1 MAPYKCHVLGC
12 QTISNIS
19 IPSSTRMHRFPK
31 ELERCGEWVR
41 LSGNVELLEIPS
53 SNLQHRRVCALH
65 FDEKMYFNKYKII
78 LRVNAVPNT
87 NLPDPLTAEVM
98 SRFPVVMSSPV
109 SLDENLGTS
118 SQSRKRKR
126 SATPATIE
134 TNSCKKAK
142 PNAEECVDTSD
153 FPVVTDDVPTFFVS
167 SSEVTA
173 APKTPIKRTTKAS
186 LSRQVGLQRKDRTP
200 RKEAL
205 LKLCQEKHLEAQQVR
220 RRLTY
225 AVKKAKALSSRFK
238 SSGDVESSVLQEIK
252 ISSAAR
258 DLLNWEKRNFG
269 KEIRSRRWLLKEKCF
284 VLAIYKRS
292 PKTYRYLRQHFTLPS
307 ERTLNNILQEIKL
320 EPGVS
325 PVFLKI
331 FEKKTFNWVQK
342 DKVGVLAFDEVSAD
356 AHLSYNH
363 LMDRIDG
370 YEDFGSRGR
379 THLKANHVLVFRVR
393 LLNSEIDYP
402 VAFYP
407 VNGTCPKETLAI
419 LIEDVIKRM
428 QDIDIKILASVSDQG
443 PTNRGAITILRA
455 KCPQGECD
463 SVYNVGGS
471 HIVHLWDF
479 PHLLKSLR
487 NNLLTSDLNYE
498 TGKIAQW
505 RHIIEFFKLDEGI
518 CKLSKLKYAHL
529 CPLGRNKMRVSLA
542 AQIFSETNFKGM
554 TTFHSLSA
562 GKHLQDAMQTAELLL
577 SVDRLFDAVNG
588 PSRKD
593 IPKPETRCRV
603 TSESYHHT
611 YWREMVKIMKKWFY
625 TRKDTGEV
633 HIPPC
638 LSGFIDNLRGLG
650 RIWNTIK
657 KLGIEDLN
665 LRDLNQDSLEN
676 YFGQIRATCGS
687 TDNFSIPQ
695 FVAGMKTVLVQKI
708 SANIRGSNC
717 SEADAT
723 NLKGFEELL
732 GEVMKCAGGAEHT
745 GQVLLRAYEEG
756 SQPPSSLSKLTRQG
770 PSYTCST
777 ICTKILEATKGCE
790 ICKQDLTS
798 STASSD
804 FTYQNLQENGPGM
817 YHPSPQATNY
827 FLQVQKY
834 VVEHWKEFGWESG
847 VMEKVKNNVST
858 ISPLDWLKCP
868 THHEMVEKG
877 LQNLVISRVLH
888 LQCTAINNED
898 IKIRKTR
905 QIGKSIEKQDLP
917 AVLEEDYLNQT
928 DWMLLTG
935 LEGE

>member
-53 SNLQHRRVCALH
+53 SNLQHRRVCALD

-109 SLDENLGTS
+109 SLDENLGTG
-118 SQSRKRKR
+118 SQSRKGKR

-142 PNAEECVDTSD
+142 PNAEECV
-153 FPVVTDDVPTFFVS
+153 
-167 SSEVTA
+167 E
-173 APKTPIKRTTKAS
+173 TPIKRTTKAS
-186 LSRQVGLQRKDRTP
+186 LGRQVGLQRKDRTP
-200 RKEAL
+200 RKGAL

-238 SSGDVESSVLQEIK
+238 SSGDVESS
-252 ISSAAR
+252 
-258 DLLNWEKRNFG
+258 
-269 KEIRSRRWLLKEKCF
+269 
-284 VLAIYKRS
+284 
-292 PKTYRYLRQHFTLPS
+292 HFTLPS
-307 ERTLNNILQEIKL
+307 ERTLNSILQEIKL

-419 LIEDVIKRM
+419 LIEDVTKRM

-455 KCPQGECD
+455 KCPQEECD
-463 SVYNVGGS
+463 SVYNPRCALVGFS
-471 HIVHLWDF
+471 TLAEE
-479 PHLLKSLR
+479 LEK
-487 NNLLTSDLNYE
+487 LTSDLNYE

-518 CKLSKLKYAHL
+518 CKLSKLKYAQL

-562 GKHLQDAMQTAELLL
+562 GKHLQDAMQTTELLL

-695 FVAGMKTVLVQKI
+695 FVAGIKTVLVQKI

-723 NLKGFEELL
+723 N
-732 GEVMKCAGGAEHT
+732 
-745 GQVLLRAYEEG
+745 
-756 SQPPSSLSKLTRQG
+756 
-770 PSYTCST
+770 
-777 ICTKILEATKGCE
+777 
-790 ICKQDLTS
+790 
-798 STASSD
+798 
-804 FTYQNLQENGPGM
+804 
-817 YHPSPQATNY
+817 
-827 FLQVQKY
+827 
-834 VVEHWKEFGWESG
+834 
-847 VMEKVKNNVST
+847 
-858 ISPLDWLKCP
+858 
-868 THHEMVEKG
+868 
-877 LQNLVISRVLH
+877 
-888 LQCTAINNED
+888 
-898 IKIRKTR
+898 
-905 QIGKSIEKQDLP
+905 P
-917 AVLEEDYLNQT
+917 AVPKLGVATPNGVAAISFGVAMSCLGSHRVAAGCGRSPT
-928 DWMLLTG
+928 
-935 LEGE
+935 

>member
-1 MAPYKCHVLGC
+1 MAAHLLSKHNLGEAESKKMVQDREANKKKRCVSLTPRQVSKGEDSQEVERRKQSVKQHNLQKFGQNPDAELSAQYILFYDAQCKVLKRKCLNAGTLALYTGC
-12 QTISNIS
+12 LQT
-19 IPSSTRMHRFPK
+19 FVYFLQCK
-31 ELERCGEWVR
+31 GLEASQTSLFNRDVIE
-41 LSGNVELLEIPS
+41 ELLLITLDAACTAAAQYVKAIKKLLNTTVTDASLILSRNDVHVMLDKLRTGTLKERIFKAALPGHMH
-53 SNLQHRRVCALH
+53 LAEKYDFEHRRVCALH

-109 SLDENLGTS
+109 SLDENLGTG
-118 SQSRKRKR
+118 SQSRKEKR

-167 SSEVTA
+167 SSEATA

-186 LSRQVGLQRKDRTP
+186 LGRQVGLQRKDRTP

-225 AVKKAKALSSRFK
+225 AVKIAKALSSRFK

-471 HIVHLWDF
+471 HIVHLCDF

-487 NNLLTSDLNYE
+487 NNLLTSDLNYD
-498 TGKIAQW
+498 TGKIAPW

-562 GKHLQDAMQTAELLL
+562 GKRLQDAMQTAELLL

-633 HIPPC
+633 HIPPM
-638 LSGFIDNLRGLG
+638 LKWLYRQPA
-650 RIWNTIK
+650 W
-657 KLGIEDLN
+657 
-665 LRDLNQDSLEN
+665 
-676 YFGQIRATCGS
+676 FGQ
-687 TDNFSIPQ
+687 D
-695 FVAGMKTVLVQKI
+695 L
-708 SANIRGSNC
+708 
-717 SEADAT
+717 
-723 NLKGFEELL
+723 
-732 GEVMKCAGGAEHT
+732 EH
-745 GQVLLRAYEEG
+745 
-756 SQPPSSLSKLTRQG
+756 
-770 PSYTCST
+770 
-777 ICTKILEATKGCE
+777 
-790 ICKQDLTS
+790 
-798 STASSD
+798 
-804 FTYQNLQENGPGM
+804 
-817 YHPSPQATNY
+817 H
-827 FLQVQKY
+827 
-834 VVEHWKEFGWESG
+834 
-847 VMEKVKNNVST
+847 
-858 ISPLDWLKCP
+858 
-868 THHEMVEKG
+868 
-877 LQNLVISRVLH
+877 
-888 LQCTAINNED
+888 
-898 IKIRKTR
+898 
-905 QIGKSIEKQDLP
+905 
-917 AVLEEDYLNQT
+917 
-928 DWMLLTG
+928 
-935 LEGE
+935 